1 MPICPE
7 CGAIVGDDDMQCPEC
22 GLNLSAE
29 VEDIEEEYETESVVE
44 FYVAADRLEA
54 ERIKAILE
62 DHDIDTTLNVL
73 ENTSFPAG
81 DEEIRVVVSLDDL
94 DEAREIIEEYLDNEI
109 LSDEGYF
116 IEDNDEL
123 IGSDDEYLPED

>member
-7 CGAIVGDDDMQCPEC
+7 CGAIVADDDMQCPEC
-22 GLNLSAE
+22 GLNLSSDI
-29 VEDIEEEYETESVVE
+29 EDIDEGFEEEGTVE

-54 ERIKAILE
+54 EHIKAILE

-73 ENTSFPAG
+73 ENTSFPTG
-81 DEEIRVVVSLDDL
+81 EEEIRIVVPMDDL
-94 DEAREIIEEYLDNEI
+94 DEAREIIEEHLDNEI

-116 IEDNDEL
+116 IEDDDEL
-123 IGSDDEYLPED
+123 IGNDDEYLSED